1 MMLTKD
7 ELLPRLG
14 VFKKLIDVLPEFI
27 CLKNRE
33 GHWIEANEFALQVCG
48 VDRCTYKG
56 KALDEQNSWCNAGMI
71 ERSKETDKKAWETGH
86 PIKIQ
91 EEVQQKDGSYIYLEL
106 IKQATFD
113 EEGNPLFLFVTGRDI
128 TQHKEKEEEL
138 SVALELL
145 ESVLEGT
152 TDAILIVDTK
162 ENLIKVNHA
171 FENMFGWEEH
181 DLLSD
186 EIDSHII
193 IPDEFK
199 AESKSIMGLLA
210 EGSTVPSFETQ
221 RVRRDGLRIDVS
233 ISFSAIRNMQGRV
246 IGFCLIYRDISAQK
260 KAERA
265 LRESEAK
272 YRVIAEHSKDLIA
285 VANPNGELIYS
296 SPSHEAILGFSS
308 NLDEINR
315 ILFSR
320 IHPDDWEF
328 LRAAFAKAKM
338 KKKPFTFECRLMHQ
352 NGDWLVM
359 ETNAVPV
366 LNEWNEIESF
376 VTIARDITA
385 TKETEELIR
394 KSEKLSVLGELA
406 AGVAHEIRNPLTS
419 LIGFAQ
425 LLKETDEEMKTKYVA
440 IMLTELK
447 RINDIVGELMLVA
460 KPQAVHFEYSSLEDM
475 LQSVIR
481 LLDTQAIIKNIQIQ
495 LKVDKDI
502 PSIYCVENQL
512 KQLFINLLKNSI
524 EAMGQGGI
532 ITLAVIK
539 KKGSVVIKIEDQG
552 SGIPKN
558 RLGKLGEP
566 FYTTKEK
573 GTGLGLMVCYKIVKE
588 HYGNIS
594 FESEKN
600 KGTTVQV
607 KLPIYPFS
615 VV

>member
-1 MMLTKD
+1 MILTGN
-7 ELLPRLG
+7 ELLPKLG
-14 VFKKLIDVLPEFI
+14 VLKKLIDVIPEFI
-27 CLKNRE
+27 CLKNQE
-33 GHWIEANEFALQVCG
+33 GEWLEANEFALQVCG
-48 VDRCTYKG
+48 VDRCSYKG
-56 KALDEQNSWCNAGMI
+56 LRAEETSCFLKPDTIRRC
-71 ERSKETDKKAWETGH
+71 RETDQKAWETGQ

-91 EEVQQKDGSYIYLEL
+91 EEVLQKDGSCIILEL

-113 EEGNPLFLFVTGRDI
+113 DEGNPLYLFVTGRDI

-162 ENLIKVNHA
+162 ENPIKVNHS
-171 FENMFGWEEH
+171 FEHLFGWKEE
-181 DLLSD
+181 DLISGRVD
-186 EIDSHII
+186 IDVI
-193 IPDEFK
+193 IPSEYK
-199 AESKSIMGLLA
+199 PESKSIMTLLA

-221 RVRRDGLRIDVS
+221 RVCKEGTRIDVS
-233 ISFSAIRNMQGRV
+233 ISFSAIRNMQGKV
-246 IGFCLIYRDISAQK
+246 IGFCLIYRDITPQK

-285 VANPNGELIYS
+285 VADPSGKLLYC
-296 SPSHEAILGFSS
+296 SPSHEGLLGLTDG
-308 NLDEINR
+308 LDELNEV
-315 ILFSR
+315 LYSR

-328 LRAAFAKAKM
+328 LRATFAKARSR
-338 KKKPFTFECRLMHQ
+338 KKPFTFEFRLKIYS
-352 NGDWLVM
+352 GDWVVM

-366 LNEWNEIESF
+366 LNEWDEIESY

-425 LLKETDEEMKTKYVA
+425 LLKESDEEMKDRYIG

-460 KPQAVHFEYSSLEDM
+460 KPQAVHFENSSLKDM
-475 LQSVIR
+475 LESVVR
-481 LLDTQAIIKNIQIQ
+481 LLDTQAIIKNVQIK
-495 LKVDKDI
+495 LNTFGEI
-502 PSIYCVENQL
+502 PPVYCVENQL

-524 EAMGQGGI
+524 EAMDKGGLI
-532 ITLAVIK
+532 KLTLTRSKGNVI
-539 KKGSVVIKIEDQG
+539 VEMVDQG
-552 SGIPKN
+552 SGIPRD
-558 RLGKLGEP
+558 RLEKLGEP

-588 HYGNIS
+588 HFGQIH
-594 FESEKN
+594 FESEEG
-600 KGTTVQV
+600 KGTKVQV
-607 KLPIYPFS
+607 KLPIYPLS

>member
-1 MMLTKD
+1 MITKN

-14 VFKKLIDVLPEFI
+14 VFKKLIDVLPEFV
-27 CLKNRE
+27 CLKNSE
-33 GHWIEANEFALQVCG
+33 GQWVEANEFALHVCG
-48 VDRCTYKG
+48 IDRCSYKG
-56 KALDEQNSWCNAGMI
+56 KRVDELDSVLPQDTIQRA
-71 ERSKETDKKAWETGH
+71 KETDKKAWETGR

-91 EEVQQKDGSYIYLEL
+91 EEFELRDGSYIFLEL
-106 IKQATFD
+106 IKQATYD
-113 EEGNPLFLFVTGRDI
+113 NEGNPLYLFVTGRDI
-128 TQHKEKEEEL
+128 TPHKEKEEEL

-162 ENLIKVNHA
+162 QKMIKINHS
-171 FENMFGWEEH
+171 FEKMFGWREH
-181 DLLSD
+181 
-186 EIDSHII
+186 EVATHEQNSHVI
-193 IPDEFK
+193 IPDEYK

-210 EGSTVPSFETQ
+210 EGSAVPSFESQ
-221 RVRRDGLRIDVS
+221 RVRKDGTKLDVS
-233 ISFSAIRNMQGRV
+233 ISFSSIKNMQGKI
-246 IGFCLIYRDISAQK
+246 IGFCLIYRDISDQK
-260 KAERA
+260 KVERA

-285 VANPNGELIYS
+285 VASPDGRLLYS
-296 SPSHEAILGFSS
+296 SPSHEAVLGLT
-308 NLDEINR
+308 NGLEELNQV
-315 ILFSR
+315 LFSR
-320 IHPDDWEF
+320 IHADDWEF
-328 LRAAFAKAKM
+328 LRATFSKARIR
-338 KKKPFTFECRLMHQ
+338 KKPFTFEFRLRHC
-352 NGDWLVM
+352 NGDWIVM

-366 LNEWNEIESF
+366 LNEWGEIESF

-419 LIGFAQ
+419 LMGFAQ
-425 LLKETDEEMKTKYVA
+425 LLRETSEDSKDKYVG

-460 KPQAVHFEYSSLEDM
+460 KPQAVHFEYSSLRDM

-481 LLDTQAIIKNIQIQ
+481 LLDTQAIMKNIQIQ
-495 LKVDKDI
+495 FTFDDAV
-502 PSIYCVENQL
+502 PNVYCVENQL

-524 EAMGQGGI
+524 EAMDDGGI
-532 ITLAVIK
+532 ITISVQK
-539 KKGSVVIKIEDQG
+539 KKANVLVTLIDQG
-552 SGIPKN
+552 SGIPED
-558 RLGKLGEP
+558 RLEKLGEP

-588 HYGNIS
+588 HYGQIS
-594 FESEKN
+594 FQSKEDI
-600 KGTTVQV
+600 GTTVQV

-615 VV
+615 IV